1 MKKAFLPLPML
12 ALGLAIPLSAHPS
25 EEGAERC
32 HMHKETGALHCPKR
46 KEADAPAPQTRPM
59 RSREVYYRGCREA
72 RAAGVTP
79 IRRGEPGYR
88 EGLDGDND
96 GWACERYIRPRR

>member
-1 MKKAFLPLPML
+1 MKRSVVIAMLLGGSLPVSL
-12 ALGLAIPLSAHPS
+12 AAHP
-25 EEGAERC
+25 AEADATRC

-46 KEADAPAPQTRPM
+46 DEPEEPSPDNRPM
-59 RSREVYYRGCREA
+59 RPVSVYYRNCSEA

-88 EGLDGDND
+88 QGLDGDND
-96 GWACERYIRPRR
+96 GWACERYIRTRR